1 MALTEINSL
10 GIKDAEVKTADLAAD
25 AVTGAKIADDAIDS
39 EHYTDG
45 SIDAAHLA
53 SNAVTTAKINADAV
67 TGAKIADDAIDSEH
81 YTDGSIDTAHIAA
94 DAVTGAKIADD
105 AVGAEHIE
113 QLDNNLQFAD
123 SCHAKFGTDNDL
135 AVYHDGTNANII
147 NTTGNLYI
155 EDSSGDVII
164 RAKGSENSIYCHD
177 DGSVDLYYDNEAKIV
192 TKANGATVQD
202 LTASGAYLDIKGSD
216 GVNGKVYGVSGTTI
230 GLLDDQNH
238 YLIKGVKDGATSLY
252 YDNSVKLATSSAGGT
267 LTGTWSGVGKILQVV
282 TAEHSATTSTTGTA
296 YVDTGLTANITPA
309 SSSNKIM
316 VIVSQSWYLDRG
328 TDQARG
334 GIRLVRESTVI
345 EEGPNQGDG
354 SAGGGFGVSTANGP
368 SAIQTAGRYNLT
380 MVDSPSTTSEIT
392 YHTEMANHQTGS
404 SPTLTIN
411 KSLGN
416 NGQNGKGYITLLEI
430 AG

>member
-202 LTASGAYLDIKGSD
+202 LTASGAYLNGELPSKDEL
-216 GVNGKVYGVSGTTI
+216 VNNAIVLSTI
-230 GLLDDQNH
+230 GSLEGIGRSGKNYISKENLKMFNDSAKLNKMTFKERLNELLKDKQSFKELYSINKKKFAADRKANKEEAQFIKETYINNHKCREITLIPQKQIEEITTELDITQFESVDEIVAKEITAIDSDNFNKKMLLD
-238 YLIKGVKDGATSLY
+238 I
-252 YDNSVKLATSSAGGT
+252 
-267 LTGTWSGVGKILQVV
+267 
-282 TAEHSATTSTTGTA
+282 
-296 YVDTGLTANITPA
+296 
-309 SSSNKIM
+309 
-316 VIVSQSWYLDRG
+316 
-328 TDQARG
+328 
-334 GIRLVRESTVI
+334 
-345 EEGPNQGDG
+345 
-354 SAGGGFGVSTANGP
+354 
-368 SAIQTAGRYNLT
+368 YNEL
-380 MVDSPSTTSEIT
+380 
-392 YHTEMANHQTGS
+392 
-404 SPTLTIN
+404 
-411 KSLGN
+411 
-416 NGQNGKGYITLLEI
+416 
-430 AG
+430 